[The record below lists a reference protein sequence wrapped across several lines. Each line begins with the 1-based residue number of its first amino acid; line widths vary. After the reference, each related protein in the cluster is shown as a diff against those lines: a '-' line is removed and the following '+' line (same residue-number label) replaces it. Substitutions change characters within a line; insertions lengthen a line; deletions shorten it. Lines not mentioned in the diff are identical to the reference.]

1 MALVPR
7 RTVLADHALGGIP
20 VRYDSITDAIGNTPL
35 VRIDP
40 AVHGLRNI
48 DLFAKLEML
57 NPWGSVKDRAAWSMA
72 RPLLA
77 GAVEQGSQVV
87 ELSSGNT
94 AKALAVVA
102 GMHGLDFK
110 SVTNRMRVPEIKDL
124 LLLLGAEIEELP
136 GQSECLDPTATD
148 DPLTL
153 FHRTLSAS
161 GSAHLHTDQYFNPR
175 NTEAHLTGTGPEIV
189 KDLDG
194 RVPDWFVA
202 CVGTA
207 GSSTGV
213 ARALRQEDPS
223 VRVVGL
229 VAAKSDFIPGIR
241 TIDEV
246 QEVGLFDP
254 GTYDTLESV
263 SADEAIEG
271 MLVLNRRCGILGGP
285 TSGAAYFGAARHLR
299 PLDEELTERGEELTE
314 RRTAVFIVCDR
325 VESYLS
331 YVRQRRP
338 DLLGRPARRNSP
350 ADLTDAEVSG
360 APSVTVAEARRW
372 IESARPLVVDLRSPY
387 AYAALHIDG
396 SVNIVDE
403 LFAELLHGGLPFSRR
418 QPVLLACPVGQQS
431 ARYAA
436 LLTRMGHPDAR
447 SLTGGII
454 AWRDAGAP
462 LVRD

>member
-1 MALVPR
+1 LK
-7 RTVLADHALGGIP
+7 
-20 VRYDSITDAIGNTPL
+20 YDSITEVIGNTPL

-40 AVHGLRNI
+40 VVHGLRNI
-48 DLFAKLEML
+48 DLYAKLELL
-57 NPWGSVKDRAAWSMA
+57 NPFGSVKDRTAWNMA
-72 RPLLA
+72 RAHLSD
-77 GAVEQGSQVV
+77 AVEHGSQVV

-94 AKALAVVA
+94 AKALAVIA
-102 GMHGLDFK
+102 GMQGLGFK

-161 GSAHLHTDQYFNPR
+161 AGSYLHTDQYFNPR

-194 RVPDWFVA
+194 QAPDWFVA

-213 ARALRQEDPS
+213 AQVLREIDPG

-254 GTYDTLESV
+254 DTYDTMESV
-263 SADEAIEG
+263 SADDAIEG
-271 MLVLNRRCGILGGP
+271 MLTLNRRCGILAGP
-285 TSGAAYFGAARHLR
+285 TGGAAYFGAIRHLR
-299 PLDEELTERGEELTE
+299 QVDAELTERQV
-314 RRTAVFIVCDR
+314 AVFIVCDR

-338 DLLGRPARRNSP
+338 DLLGRPRRKNSP
-350 ADLTDAEVSG
+350 ADLSDTEIRTAPAIGVTDAQ
-360 APSVTVAEARRW
+360 AW
-372 IESARPLVVDLRSPY
+372 IATARPLVVDLRSPF

-403 LFAELLHGGLPFSRR
+403 LFVELVQGGLPFSRR
-418 QPVLLACPVGQQS
+418 QAVLLACPVGEQS

-436 LLTRMGHPDAR
+436 LLTRMGHPDVR
-447 SLTGGII
+447 SLAGGII

>member
-1 MALVPR
+1 M
-7 RTVLADHALGGIP
+7 
-20 VRYDSITDAIGNTPL
+20 RYDSVTEAIGNTPL

-40 AVHGLRNI
+40 AVHGLRHI
-48 DLFAKLEML
+48 DLYAKLEML
-57 NPWGSVKDRAAWSMA
+57 NPFGSVKDRAAWSMA
-72 RPLLA
+72 GPLLPE
-77 GAVEQGSQVV
+77 AVRQGSQVV

-102 GMHGLDFK
+102 GMHGLRFK

-161 GSAHLHTDQYFNPR
+161 GSAYLHTDQYFNPR

-213 ARALRQEDPS
+213 ARSLREEDPS

-254 GTYDTLESV
+254 ETYDVMESV

-271 MLVLNRRCGILGGP
+271 MLTLNRRCGILGGP
-285 TSGAAYFGAARHLR
+285 TGGAAYFGAVRHLR
-299 PLDEELTERGEELTE
+299 ALDEELSAPDEESPE

-338 DLLGRPARRNSP
+338 DLLGRPPRKNSP
-350 ADLTDAEVSG
+350 ADLSDTEVAQ

-372 IESARPLVVDLRSPY
+372 IDTDGPLVVDLRSPY

-403 LFAELLHGGLPFSRR
+403 MFAELVRGGLPFSRSR
-418 QPVLLACPVGQQS
+418 PVLLACPVGEQS

-436 LLTRMGHPDAR
+436 LLTRMGHPDVR
-447 SLTGGII
+447 SLAGGVI

>member
-1 MALVPR
+1 M
-7 RTVLADHALGGIP
+7 
-20 VRYDSITDAIGNTPL
+20 RYDSITDAIGNTPL

-40 AVHGLRNI
+40 AVHGLTHI
-48 DLFAKLEML
+48 DLYAKLELL
-57 NPWGSVKDRAAWSMA
+57 NPFGSVKDRAAWNMA
-72 RPLLA
+72 RPHLRA
-77 GAVEQGSQVV
+77 AAEDGRQVV

-94 AKALAVVA
+94 AKALAVLA
-102 GMHGLDFK
+102 GMHGLTFK
-110 SVTNRMRVPEIKDL
+110 SVTNRMRIPEIKDL

-153 FHRTLSAS
+153 FHRTLSEPGGAF
-161 GSAHLHTDQYFNPR
+161 LHTDQYFNPR
-175 NTEAHLTGTGPEIV
+175 NTEAHLAGTGPEIV

-194 RVPDWFVA
+194 RAPDWFIA

-213 ARALRQEDPS
+213 ARALREHDRA

-229 VAAKSDFIPGIR
+229 VADKSDFIPGIR
-241 TIDEV
+241 TIDEAR
-246 QEVGLFDP
+246 EVGLFDP
-254 GTYDTLESV
+254 GTYDTIEAV
-263 SADEAIEG
+263 SADDAIEG
-271 MLVLNRRCGILGGP
+271 MLTLNRRCGILAGP
-285 TSGAAYFGAARHLR
+285 TGGAAYFGALR
-299 PLDEELTERGEELTE
+299 RLRAADGELTERQS
-314 RRTAVFIVCDR
+314 AVFIVCDR

-331 YVRQRRP
+331 YVRRRRP
-338 DLLGRPARRNSP
+338 DLFGRPSRRNSP
-350 ADLTDAEVSG
+350 ADVSDTEVRE
-360 APSVTVAEARRW
+360 APAVGVAEAQAW
-372 IESARPLVVDLRSPY
+372 IATGRPLVVDLRSPS

-403 LFAELLHGGLPFSRR
+403 LFEELVHGGLPFSRNR
-418 QPVLLACPVGQQS
+418 PVLLACPVGEKS

-436 LLTRMGHPDAR
+436 LLTRMGHPEVR

>member
-1 MALVPR
+1 M
-7 RTVLADHALGGIP
+7 
-20 VRYDSITDAIGNTPL
+20 RYDSITEAIGNTPL

-40 AVHGLRNI
+40 AVHGLAHI
-48 DLFAKLEML
+48 DLYAKLELL
-57 NPWGSVKDRAAWSMA
+57 NPFGSVKDRAAWNMA
-72 RPLLA
+72 RPHLA
-77 GAVEQGSQVV
+77 DAAEHGRQVV

-94 AKALAVVA
+94 AKALAVLA
-102 GMHGLDFK
+102 GMHGLTFR
-110 SVTNRMRVPEIKDL
+110 SVTNRMRIPEIKDL

-153 FHRTLSAS
+153 FHRTLSEPGA
-161 GSAHLHTDQYFNPR
+161 AFLHTDQYFNPR

-194 RVPDWFVA
+194 RAPDWFIA

-213 ARALRQEDPS
+213 ARVLREHDPA

-229 VAAKSDFIPGIR
+229 VADKSDFIPGIR
-241 TIDEV
+241 TIDEAR
-246 QEVGLFDP
+246 EVGLFDP
-254 GTYDTLESV
+254 GTYDTIEAV
-263 SADEAIEG
+263 SADDAIEG
-271 MLVLNRRCGILGGP
+271 MLTLNRRCGIMAGP
-285 TSGAAYFGAARHLR
+285 TGGAAYFGALR
-299 PLDEELTERGEELTE
+299 RLRAADSELTERQS
-314 RRTAVFIVCDR
+314 AVFIVCDR

-331 YVRQRRP
+331 YVRRRRP
-338 DLLGRPARRNSP
+338 DLFGRPRRRNSP
-350 ADLTDAEVSG
+350 ADLSDTEVRAAPAVGVADAQ
-360 APSVTVAEARRW
+360 AW
-372 IESARPLVVDLRSPY
+372 IATGLPLVVDLRSPS

-403 LFAELLHGGLPFSRR
+403 LFEELVHGGLPFSRNR
-418 QPVLLACPVGQQS
+418 PVLLACPVGEKS

-436 LLTRMGHPDAR
+436 LLTRMGHPDVR

-462 LVRD
+462 LVRDRAA

>member
-1 MALVPR
+1 M
-7 RTVLADHALGGIP
+7 
-20 VRYDSITDAIGNTPL
+20 RYDSITEAIGNTPL

-40 AVHGLRNI
+40 AVHGLGHI
-48 DLFAKLEML
+48 DLYAKLELL
-57 NPWGSVKDRAAWSMA
+57 NPFGSVKDRAAWNMA
-72 RPLLA
+72 RPHLA
-77 GAVEQGSQVV
+77 AAASAAAEGRGQVV

-94 AKALAVVA
+94 AKALAVLA
-102 GMHGLDFK
+102 GMHGLSFK
-110 SVTNRMRVPEIKDL
+110 SVTNRMRIPEIKDL

-153 FHRTLSAS
+153 FHRTLSEPDS
-161 GSAHLHTDQYFNPR
+161 TYLHTDQYFNPR
-175 NTEAHLTGTGPEIV
+175 NTEAHFTGTGPEIV

-194 RVPDWFVA
+194 RAPDWFIA

-213 ARALRQEDPS
+213 ARALREHDPA

-241 TIDEV
+241 TIDEAH
-246 QEVGLFDP
+246 EVGLFDP
-254 GTYDTLESV
+254 GTYDTIESV
-263 SADEAIEG
+263 TADEAIEG
-271 MLVLNRRCGILGGP
+271 MLTLNRRCGILAGP
-285 TSGAAYFGAARHLR
+285 TGGAAFFGALRHLR
-299 PLDEELTERGEELTE
+299 VVDQELTERQS
-314 RRTAVFIVCDR
+314 AVFIVCDR

-331 YVRQRRP
+331 YVRRRRP
-338 DLLGRPARRNSP
+338 DLFGRPRRRNSP
-350 ADLTDAEVSG
+350 ADLTDAEIRT
-360 APSVTVAEARRW
+360 APAIGVPEAQAW
-372 IESARPLVVDLRSPY
+372 IATGEPLVVDLRSPY

-403 LFAELLHGGLPFSRR
+403 LFEELLHGGLPFSRTR
-418 QPVLLACPVGQQS
+418 PVLLACPVGEKS

-436 LLTRMGHPDAR
+436 LLTRMGHPDVR
-447 SLTGGII
+447 SLSGGII

>member
-1 MALVPR
+1 M
-7 RTVLADHALGGIP
+7 
-20 VRYDSITDAIGNTPL
+20 RYDSITEAIGNTPL

-48 DLFAKLEML
+48 DLYAKLELL
-57 NPWGSVKDRAAWSMA
+57 NPFGSVKDRAAWNMA
-72 RPLLA
+72 RPHLA
-77 GAVEQGSQVV
+77 TAAEEGGQVV

-94 AKALAVVA
+94 AKALAVLA
-102 GMHGLDFK
+102 GMHGLTFK
-110 SVTNRMRVPEIKDL
+110 SVTNRMRIPEIKDL
-124 LLLLGAEIEELP
+124 LLLLGAQIEELP

-153 FHRTLSAS
+153 FHRALSEPDS
-161 GSAHLHTDQYFNPR
+161 SYLHTDQYFNPR
-175 NTEAHLTGTGPEIV
+175 NTEAHFTGTGPEIV

-194 RVPDWFVA
+194 RAPDWFIA

-213 ARALRQEDPS
+213 ARALREHDPA
-223 VRVVGL
+223 VRVAGL

-241 TIDEV
+241 TIDEAH
-246 QEVGLFDP
+246 EVGLFDP
-254 GTYDTLESV
+254 GTYDSIDAVTS
-263 SADEAIEG
+263 DEAIEG
-271 MLVLNRRCGILGGP
+271 MLALNRRCGILAGP
-285 TSGAAYFGAARHLR
+285 TGGAAFFGAVRQLR
-299 PLDEELTERGEELTE
+299 AVDAELTERQS
-314 RRTAVFIVCDR
+314 AVFIVCDR

-338 DLLGRPARRNSP
+338 DLFGRPRRRNSP
-350 ADLTDAEVSG
+350 ADLTPAEISAAPAIGVADAQAWIATG
-360 APSVTVAEARRW
+360 A
-372 IESARPLVVDLRSPY
+372 PLVVDLRSPH

-403 LFAELLHGGLPFSRR
+403 LFAELLHGGLPFSRNR
-418 QPVLLACPVGQQS
+418 PVLLACPVGEKS
-431 ARYAA
+431 ARHAA
-436 LLTRMGHPDAR
+436 LLTRMGHPDVR